1 MIQRAKA
8 TINGIVQ
15 GVGFRPFIYHLAQK
29 GGLGGYIA
37 NTGTGVDIEV
47 EGEPRK
53 IENFF
58 REVQTRKPPLARI
71 THIEMQYLPPLSYQD
86 FVIRRS
92 HVETY
97 RSALI
102 TPDVSVC
109 EDCLQEMNDP
119 GDRRYRYPFINCTN
133 CGPRYT
139 IIEDIP
145 YDREKTSMASFSMCE
160 KCRKEYGEPAD
171 RRFHAQPIA
180 CWECGPTVRLHESS
194 GKPVEGL
201 DPISETCKLLRSGK
215 IIAIKGLGGFHLAVD
230 ATDGKAVER
239 LRERK
244 NREEKPLALM
254 SPSIEKIAQFAHMN
268 TQEAQLLESPER
280 PIVLLRKKERNAIAS
295 QVAPRNCCF
304 GVMLPYTPLH
314 SLILQEGF
322 LALVLTSGNISE
334 EPIAIDNEEAFRRL
348 SGVADYFF
356 VHNRDIYLRND
367 DSVVRVV
374 GEKVRMIRR
383 SRGYIPVPVSLN
395 RDIRPTLACGPFL
408 ANTVCL
414 GKERN
419 AFLSQHVGDLEN
431 LETLEAFEKTV
442 DHLKSILEI
451 DPEVIA
457 YDLHPDYLST
467 RYALNREGLTKVGVQ
482 HHHAHIASCMAEHG
496 VSGPVIGLAMDG
508 TGYGTDGTIWGG
520 EILLADF
527 HAFERL
533 GHLQGVPL
541 PGGEAAIREPWRM
554 ALAYLYQAFGKG
566 LFDLPIEFVRRLD
579 QGQAT
584 IIITMIEKDLNSPR
598 TSSCGRLFDGVA
610 ALLGLRDRASYRGQA
625 AVELEME
632 VGEGEGYYSVEI
644 PGEGELIISQNP
656 IIRGIVSDLLRGEG
670 RKTISRK
677 FHNTLVGAFAD
688 ACIRIRH
695 HRMLNRVVLSGGVF
709 QNGFLLGELEKILLD
724 SEFEVYTHSL
734 VPANDGGISLGQ
746 AMVANAVL
754 DGVKEGITPHIE
766 RSCEV

>member
-15 GVGFRPFIYHLAQK
+15 GVGFRPFIYNLAQK
-29 GGLGGYIA
+29 RGLGGYIA
-37 NTGTGVDIEV
+37 NTSTGVDIEV

-53 IENFF
+53 IESFF
-58 REVQTRKPPLARI
+58 QEIQTRKPPLARI
-71 THIEMQYLPPLSYQD
+71 THMEMQYLPPRSYRD

-92 HVETY
+92 HVETF

-109 EDCLQEMNDP
+109 KDCLQEMNDP

-160 KCRKEYGEPAD
+160 ECRQEYEEPSD

-180 CWECGPTVRLHESS
+180 CWECGPNVRLHESS
-194 GKPVEGL
+194 GKAVEGR
-201 DPISETCKLLRSGK
+201 DSISETCKLLRSGK
-215 IIAIKGLGGFHLAVD
+215 IVAIKGLGGFHLAVD

-268 TQEAQLLESPER
+268 TPEAQLLQSPER
-280 PIVLLRKKERNAIAS
+280 PIVLLRKKNLNAIAS

-314 SLILQEGF
+314 YLILQEGF

-334 EPIAIDNEEAFRRL
+334 EPIAIDNKEAFRRL
-348 SGVADYFF
+348 SAIADYFL

-367 DSVVRVV
+367 DSVVRVT
-374 GEKVRMIRR
+374 GENVRMIRR
-383 SRGYIPVPVSLN
+383 SRGYAPTPVPLN

-431 LETLEAFEKTV
+431 LEAFEAFERTIN
-442 DHLKSILEI
+442 HLKAILEI
-451 DPEVIA
+451 DPQVIA

-467 RYALNREGLTKVGVQ
+467 QYATKQTGVRKIGVQ
-482 HHHAHIASCMAEHG
+482 HHHAHIASCMAENG

-508 TGYGTDGTIWGG
+508 TGYGTDDTVWGG

-527 HAFERL
+527 HSSERV
-533 GHLQGVPL
+533 GHFQNVSL

-554 ALAYLYQAFGKG
+554 ALAYLSQAFGKG

-579 QGQAT
+579 PRQAT
-584 IIITMIEKDLNSPR
+584 IILTMIEKNLNSPQ
-598 TSSCGRLFDGVA
+598 TSSCGRLFDGA
-610 ALLGLRDRASYRGQA
+610 SALLGLRDRASYRGQA
-625 AVELEME
+625 AIELEME
-632 VGEGEGYYSVEI
+632 MGEGEGSYSVVIGQEK
-644 PGEGELIISQNP
+644 PGLIIPYAP
-656 IIRGIVSDLLRGEG
+656 IIRGVISDLIEG
-670 RKTISRK
+670 VDRRTISRK
-677 FHNTLVGAFAD
+677 FHNTLVRLLAD
-688 ACIRIRH
+688 ACVKLRH
-695 HRMLNRVVLSGGVF
+695 QRKLNRVVLSGGVF
-709 QNGFLLGELEKILLD
+709 QNVFLLGQLEGILLD
-724 SEFEVYTHSL
+724 LGFEVYTHSL
-734 VPANDGGISLGQ
+734 VPSNDGGISLGQ
-746 AMVANAVL
+746 VMVANAIL
-754 DGVKEGITPHIE
+754 DGWK
-766 RSCEV
+766 

>member
-29 GGLGGYIA
+29 EGLGGYIA
-37 NTGTGVDIEV
+37 NTSTGVDIEV

-58 REVQTRKPPLARI
+58 RDVQARKPPLARI
-71 THIEMQYLPPLSYQD
+71 THMEMQYLPPRSYRD
-86 FVIRRS
+86 FVIRMS
-92 HVETY
+92 KVETC

-160 KCRKEYGEPAD
+160 KCRKEYEEPAD

-180 CWECGPTVRLHESS
+180 CWECGPNVLLCERS
-194 GKPVEGL
+194 GKPLEGVEA
-201 DPISETCKLLRSGK
+201 ISTTAHLLKSGK
-215 IIAIKGLGGFHLAVD
+215 ILAIKGLGGFHLAVD
-230 ATDGKAVER
+230 ATDEKAIER

-244 NREEKPLALM
+244 HREEKPLALM
-254 SPSIEKIAQFAHMN
+254 SPSIGEIAQFAYVSVLE
-268 TQEAQLLESPER
+268 TELLQFPER
-280 PIVLLRKKERNAIAS
+280 PIVLLRKKKGKAIAS

-322 LALVLTSGNISE
+322 LALVMTSGNISE
-334 EPIAIDNEEAFRRL
+334 EPIAIDNGEAFGRL
-348 SGVADYFF
+348 SGVADYFL
-356 VHNRDIYLRND
+356 VHNREIYLRND

-383 SRGYIPVPVSLN
+383 SRGYVPVPIALD
-395 RDIRPTLACGPFL
+395 RAIRPTLACGPFL

-414 GKERN
+414 GKGKN

-431 LETLEAFEKTV
+431 LETFEAFERTI
-442 DHLKSILEI
+442 DHLKAILEI
-451 DPEVIA
+451 DPQVIA
-457 YDLHPDYLST
+457 YDLHPDYFST
-467 RYALNREGLTKVGVQ
+467 RYAANQTGARKVGVQ

-496 VSGPVIGLAMDG
+496 ISGPVIGLAMDG
-508 TGYGTDGTIWGG
+508 TGYGADGTVWGG
-520 EILLADF
+520 EILVADL
-527 HAFERL
+527 HCFERA
-533 GHLQGVPL
+533 GHFQNVPL
-541 PGGEAAIREPWRM
+541 PGGDAAIHEPWRM
-554 ALAYLYQAFGKG
+554 ALAYLYGAFGKG
-566 LFDLPIEFVRRLD
+566 LFDLPIEFVKRLD
-579 QGQAT
+579 PRKAT
-584 IIITMIEKDLNSPR
+584 IILTMIEKNLNSPQ

-632 VGEGEGYYSVEI
+632 MGEGDGSYSVVIGQEK
-644 PGEGELIISQNP
+644 PRLIIPQAP
-656 IIRGIVSDLLRGEG
+656 IIRGVIADLVEGVDRG
-670 RKTISRK
+670 TISRK
-677 FHNTLVGAFAD
+677 FHNTLVRVFAD
-688 ACIRIRH
+688 ACIRLRGQ
-695 HRMLNRVVLSGGVF
+695 RKLNRVVLSGGVF
-709 QNGFLLGELEKILLD
+709 QNAFLLGELEKILVD
-724 SEFEVYTHSL
+724 SGFEVYTHSL

-754 DGVKEGITPHIE
+754 D
-766 RSCEV
+766 RQR